1 MDFIY
6 ETLMSSLKNKKQ
18 KDQIII
24 KMKEI
29 MNPEISIFWMRERL
43 FIPIILSKTKLEK
56 SGKYAATLSFQ
67 S

>member
-43 FIPIILSKTKLEK
+43 FIPIILSKSKLEK

>member
-1 MDFIY
+1 
-6 ETLMSSLKNKKQ
+6 MSSLKNKKQ